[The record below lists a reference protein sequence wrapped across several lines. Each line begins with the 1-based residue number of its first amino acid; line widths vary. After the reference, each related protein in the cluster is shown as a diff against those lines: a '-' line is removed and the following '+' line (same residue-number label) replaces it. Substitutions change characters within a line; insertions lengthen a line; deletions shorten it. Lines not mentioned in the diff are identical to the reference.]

1 MLDPRPARPDAATKA
16 KGAAEHAVRNAKT
29 NSDFSGA
36 AKYEKVLSR
45 ALWLATF
52 RRKSDA

>member
-45 ALWLATF
+45 ALWLA
-52 RRKSDA
+52 K